1 MIKSLDKKLLRNL
14 GTMKGQIVAIVLIIA
29 CGVASFVTVITAYR
43 GLTASRDAYYRRYR
57 MADVFAVVKRA
68 PRAVLRDLERVPG
81 VRRVQ
86 GRVVFEVTLDL
97 PELAQPC
104 SGRVLSVP
112 DRRQRIL
119 NDLHLVK
126 GDWFTGDG
134 TREVIVAEGFAK
146 IHGLE
151 VGDELRVLMNNK
163 KQGLRIVATALS
175 PEFVYLIRGAGDILP
190 DPEHFTVLWMSETF
204 AEAVFDYEDAMND
217 VVATLGRGARVDD
230 VIDAFDARL
239 DRYGSFGAY
248 ARKDHASDR
257 YLSAEI
263 DGLEASATMTP
274 TIFLAVAAFVLNM
287 LMRRLVR
294 TQRTQIAV
302 FRAFGYS
309 TRDLAGHYLKLALL
323 VGLVGGVLGVGLGLY
338 FARSVLEMYR
348 EFFSFPVLEFG
359 LDWVAVPVGLGI
371 SLLFAGLGAWG
382 AVRAAVRL
390 DPAEGMRPESPRL
403 FRRSLL
409 ERVPFLWSRLGF
421 VARMIVRRLS
431 REKWRAAATVLGVG
445 LSVSILL
452 LTFFSYD
459 AMFEL
464 MDTQFRLVERQDVH
478 VVFHDERGRS
488 SLHEVRRLK
497 GVRKAEPEL
506 AVAVKFVNGWRSR
519 QTAIVGLAEDHSLFG
534 LLDSGQRSVALPA
547 HGLLLSSKLA
557 DLLGVKAGEEVEVR
571 VLTGAKPVFRAP
583 VASVVEEYMGVSA
596 YASLNT
602 LSRWIR
608 EVDAITGVRLLV
620 DPRQAEDLG
629 RELKELPSVAAVT
642 FKAQTAE
649 VFEATIAESQGI
661 MLGILLLFAGA
672 IIFGVLYNAARIALA
687 ERHRELGALR
697 VLGFTHREASVLLS
711 SENLLLAVF
720 ALVPG
725 LALGVLFSWL
735 LTKAYETDLYR
746 FPFVLTAESVFWTI
760 VVTLAFAVL
769 ASLAVLRRLRRLD
782 LVEVL
787 KARE

>member
-1 MIKSLDKKLLRNL
+1 MRVLDKKLLRDL
-14 GTMKGQIVAIVLIIA
+14 GTMKGQVVAIVLIIA

-43 GLTASRDAYYRRYR
+43 GLKASRDAYYRRYR
-57 MADVFAVVKRA
+57 MADVFAPVKRA
-68 PRAVLRDLERVPG
+68 PRAVLRDLEQVPG
-81 VRRVQ
+81 VRRVE
-86 GRVVFEVTLDL
+86 GRVVFEVTIDL
-97 PELAQPC
+97 PALVQPC

-112 DRRQRIL
+112 DERQRIV
-119 NDLHLVK
+119 NDLHVVE
-126 GDWFTGDG
+126 GGWFTGDG
-134 TREVIVAEGFAK
+134 TREVIVADGFAR
-146 IHGLE
+146 IHGLQ
-151 VGDELRVLMNNK
+151 VGDELRLLMNNK

-190 DPEHFTVLWMSETF
+190 DPEHFTVLWMSQTF
-204 AEAVFDYEDAMND
+204 AEAVFDYEDALND

-239 DRYGSFGAY
+239 DRYGAFGAY
-248 ARKDHASDR
+248 AQEDQASDR
-257 YLSAEI
+257 YLAAEI

-309 TRDLAGHYLKLALL
+309 TVDLAGHYLKLALL

-338 FARSVLEMYR
+338 FARAVLEMYR

-359 LDWVAVPVGLGI
+359 ADPVAVPVGLLI
-371 SLLFAGLGAWG
+371 SLLFAGIGAWG

-390 DPAEGMRPESPRL
+390 RPAEGMRPESPRL
-403 FRRSLL
+403 FRRTLL
-409 ERVPFLWSRLGF
+409 ERLPFVWSRLGF

-431 REKWRAAATVLGVG
+431 RAKWRAAATVLGVG
-445 LSVSILL
+445 LSVSILM

-478 VVFHDERGRS
+478 VVFHDERSRRA
-488 SLHEVRRLK
+488 LYEVRNLR
-497 GVRKAEPEL
+497 GVRRAEPEL
-506 AVAVKFVNGWRSR
+506 AVAARLVNGWRSR
-519 QTAIVGLAEDHSLFG
+519 QTAIVGLEEDHSLLG
-534 LLDSGQRSVALPA
+534 LLDTGQRAIPLPG

-557 DLLGVKAGEEVEVR
+557 DLLGVGVGEEVEVR
-571 VLTGAKPVFRAP
+571 VLTGAKPVLRVP

-596 YASLNT
+596 YASLAT
-602 LSRWIR
+602 LSRWIG

-620 DPRQAEDLG
+620 DPLRADDLG
-629 RELKELPSVAAVT
+629 RELKDLPAVAAVT

-649 VFEATIAESQGI
+649 VFNATIGESQTM

-711 SENLLLAVF
+711 SENLLLAVM

-725 LALGVLFSWL
+725 LGLGILFSWL

-746 FPFVLTAESVFWTI
+746 FPFVLTADSVFKT
-760 VVTLAFAVL
+760 VVITLIFAVL